1 MYYIGNFT
9 KELWDSHGLKTKPQ
23 SATFHAIYIYILVLY
38 LMVGVKVKSSQV
50 PDMFPQKML
59 PIAPQF
65 YPICFGKC
73 CPPFTYSPVGG
84 AKGKEL

>member
-1 MYYIGNFT
+1 
-9 KELWDSHGLKTKPQ
+9 
-23 SATFHAIYIYILVLY
+23 
-38 LMVGVKVKSSQV
+38 MVGVKVKSSQV